1 VRQDFDQC
9 SQHWKFR
16 QAEEE
21 AQAGMDGLQLEQEEQ
36 RLFGGDVD
44 DDGSLCLA
52 MLDVVIRL
60 FGDIDYTD
68 P

>member
-1 VRQDFDQC
+1 
-9 SQHWKFR
+9 
-16 QAEEE
+16 
-21 AQAGMDGLQLEQEEQ
+21 MDRLQLEQEEQ

-60 FGDIDYTD
+60 FGDMILECISNTAMVW
-68 P
+68 PKR

>member
-1 VRQDFDQC
+1 MRQDFDQC

-16 QAEEE
+16 QAEED
-21 AQAGMDGLQLEQEEQ
+21 AQAGIDRLKLEQEKQ
-36 RLFGGDVD
+36 RLFNGDVND
-44 DDGSLCLA
+44 DRSLCLA
-52 MLDVVIRL
+52 MLDVIIRL

>member
-1 VRQDFDQC
+1 
-9 SQHWKFR
+9 
-16 QAEEE
+16 
-21 AQAGMDGLQLEQEEQ
+21 LQLEREEQ

-44 DDGSLCLA
+44 DDRSLCLA